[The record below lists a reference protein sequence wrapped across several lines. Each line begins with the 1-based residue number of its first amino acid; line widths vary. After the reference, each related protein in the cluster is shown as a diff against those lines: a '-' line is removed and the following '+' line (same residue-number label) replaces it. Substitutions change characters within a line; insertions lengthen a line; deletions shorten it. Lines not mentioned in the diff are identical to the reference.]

1 MKIVRST
8 VAAAMLTSLGLA
20 TFATPVSSATSS
32 VQSSATA
39 TASATTATAAAPAS
53 AVTVASAK
61 AKKAKKA
68 KKKKKKAYISK
79 SQIKGTWGVY
89 KGPGE
94 EAWKAYEQASGTKK
108 KHLGYI
114 ANNPKPRWM
123 GAWIGDN
130 DIARVT
136 KAYIENSQRGN
147 KDAWVQMTIFRM
159 DPWYTESQHK
169 VPTKKQIRSYKK
181 WIRNSAK
188 AIGDTKTILIL
199 QPDSTFLRGVPNFK
213 KSSGLIRYAAK
224 RYGALPNT
232 RVYLETGGWDWPA
245 PGQGGAKEAAR
256 LLQAS
261 GIKYADG
268 IATNTTHYNSTAKD
282 IRRVAELVKIFN
294 KRGIRGLKGVINTS
308 SNGNGFE
315 FGKYTGPDPDH
326 AFACKPGKLRGTCV
340 TLGIPPTA
348 NVSAAKWK
356 LSKKSR
362 RLAAKYVDGYMW
374 IGRPWLYRQNIPFM
388 EDRAVQLVK
397 SSPFYKG

>member
-1 MKIVRST
+1 MKIVTTT

-20 TFATPVSSATSS
+20 TFATPVSSATSPATTVQTVQA
-32 VQSSATA
+32 VQSKAPATVVATA
-39 TASATTATAAAPAS
+39 
-53 AVTVASAK
+53 K
-61 AKKAKKA
+61 AKA
-68 KKKKKKAYISK
+68 KKKKNKAYVSK
-79 SQIKGTWGVY
+79 SKIKGTWGVY

-94 EAWKAYEQASGTKK
+94 EAWVAYERAKGEKK

-114 ANNPKPRWM
+114 ANKPKPRWM

-136 KAYIENSQRGN
+136 KAYIENSQQGN
-147 KDAWVQMTIFRM
+147 RDAWVQMTIFRM
-159 DPWYTESQHK
+159 DPWYNASRTQ
-169 VPTKKQIRSYKK
+169 VPNKQQVRSYKK

-188 AIGDTKTILIL
+188 AIGSTKTILVL
-199 QPDSTFLRGVPNFK
+199 QPDSTFLRTVPNFK
-213 KSSGLIRYAAK
+213 KSSGLIKYAAK
-224 RYGALPNT
+224 KYGALPNT

-268 IATNTTHYNSTAKD
+268 IATNTTHYNSTGKD
-282 IRRVAELVKIFN
+282 IQRIAELVKIFN

-308 SNGNGFE
+308 SNGKGFI
-315 FGKYTGPDPDH
+315 FGNYTGPDPDH

-340 TLGIPPTA
+340 TLGIPPTT
-348 NVSAAKWK
+348 NVAAAKWK